1 VHRGEIWTYRPALP
15 RPGQSLLRLILSA
28 EGINQTTE
36 LPVVIGVQVLDRAR
50 TIRPARRANGESM
63 TIAQ

>member
-1 VHRGEIWTYRPALP
+1 M
-15 RPGQSLLRLILSA
+15 LRLILSA